1 MQLLAAPRP
10 DQGGNSDIG
19 GIMGEIIYALG
30 IGALLVATG
39 ITMNAVLWREEKR
52 IRKEPPADEDGASGK
67 RKDRV

>member
-1 MQLLAAPRP
+1 
-10 DQGGNSDIG
+10 
-19 GIMGEIIYALG
+19 MGEIIYALG

-52 IRKEPPADEDGASGK
+52 IRKEPPADEDGASWK